1 MLGVERRSKLKSEQ
15 GGSFV
20 RVGVPYRKK
29 ETQRE
34 GFVCAREE
42 GSHCIIYNS
51 GLMGKLIKP
60 KNTVSVAYI
69 HVGNTSPI
77 FSPRDHK
84 AKPTKVT
91 QRQGSSKE
99 SRGTSP

>member
-20 RVGVPYRKK
+20 RVGAPYRKK
-29 ETQRE
+29 GTQRE
-34 GFVCAREE
+34 GFVCAGEE

-51 GLMGKLIKP
+51 GLKGKLIKP

-69 HVGNTSPI
+69 HVGNTSAI

>member
-34 GFVCAREE
+34 GFVCAGEE

-51 GLMGKLIKP
+51 GLKGKLIKP

-69 HVGNTSPI
+69 RKHFPH

>member
-1 MLGVERRSKLKSEQ
+1 MLGVERRSKFKSEQ

-20 RVGVPYRKK
+20 RVGAPYRKK
-29 ETQRE
+29 GTQRE
-34 GFVCAREE
+34 GFVCAGEE

-51 GLMGKLIKP
+51 GLKGKLIKP

-77 FSPRDHK
+77 FSPPRSQGK
-84 AKPTKVT
+84 ADKSHTKA
-91 QRQGSSKE
+91 GKL
-99 SRGTSP
+99 